1 MRIGFNGQRLAGQPL
16 GVGRYVEYMLR
27 YWSGMLLPS
36 ETVELFLR
44 RPLSATATVDLIRS
58 PGIRPQVLG
67 PDMPGVLW
75 ENLRLRGPASR
86 LDVLFCPAYSAPVGY
101 RGRLVVATHS
111 VNEIQGTAH
120 GWWYQ
125 QRYARLYRHSAR
137 RADAV
142 VVPAE
147 TTKRDLIRLYGVP
160 DERIA
165 VVPQGADDCFRPMGD
180 AAAVKAVRQRFF
192 GGQRPFVLFVGKCS
206 PRRNIPILLRAF
218 ARLRHQERIPHGL
231 LLFGPNTAD
240 LPLDRLCE
248 ELGISGDVVQ
258 TDGHVAHHSELVPI
272 YNAADVFVHP
282 SEFEGWSMTTVEA
295 LACGTAVV
303 AADRGGLGE
312 VARGHALMVDD
323 PTADSLAEAIG
334 RVLGDERLRKDLQQ
348 RARKRGEALHW
359 RETTSLTLDVVRR
372 AGAGQLRSKG
382 PAR

>member
-1 MRIGFNGQRLAGQPL
+1 MRIGFNAQRLAGQPL
-16 GVGRYVEYMLR
+16 GVGRYIEYMLR
-27 YWSGMLLPS
+27 YWSGMLAAS
-36 ETVELFLR
+36 DTVELFLR
-44 RPLSATATVDLIRS
+44 RPLSAPATEDLIRS
-58 PGIRPQVLG
+58 PAIHPRVLG

-137 RADAV
+137 LADAV
-142 VVPAE
+142 IVPAE
-147 TTKRDLIRLYGVP
+147 TTKRDLMGLYGVP

-192 GGQRPFVLFVGKCS
+192 GGDRPFVLFVGKCS
-206 PRRNIPILLRAF
+206 PRRNIPLLLRAF
-218 ARLRHQERIPHGL
+218 ARLRHEGRFPHGL

-240 LPLDRLCE
+240 LPLGSLCQ
-248 ELGISGDVVQ
+248 ELGIFGDVVH

-282 SEFEGWSMTTVEA
+282 SEFEGWSMTTIEA
-295 LACGTAVV
+295 MACGTAVV
-303 AADRGGLGE
+303 AANRGGLGE

-334 RVLGDERLRKDLQQ
+334 RVLGDERLRKDLGQ
-348 RARKRGEALHW
+348 RARKRGKALHW
-359 RETTSLTLDVVRR
+359 RETTGLTLEVVRR
-372 AGAGQLRSKG
+372 VGAGHHRSKG
-382 PAR
+382 SAE